1 MFLTEELSPR
11 KFGLL
16 LLAFIFLA
24 LSGAALY
31 NYAHD
36 FSGLYSR
43 DFSVRRQEP
52 NQHFVKMRY
61 LMENQGAGIKGLAF
75 GSSRIGNLDLSGA
88 PGGPW
93 YNMTYSEGLP
103 AEHLR
108 DLQLLLAAGIRPE
121 RVLLEVNEASFRLSA
136 EPHKFQYIHLPYGT
150 PAENFKTYVMYLL
163 RPFNY
168 LTGGEWNENIFDIYG
183 TGRPLHPWID
193 EAIENDPAAH
203 AADPRLDEAFVVPG
217 CRLAETLA
225 EIRGLKE
232 LCQANG
238 IEFQLYLGPSYYLT
252 WLGYQGAR
260 REELKGFQRGL
271 AAIAPYWDFT
281 GLNPITED
289 RYYFYEASHYRPI
302 VGDMIADRIYGGGE
316 KCPAW
321 FGTLVTPEN
330 VEGHLQAQDREIAE
344 RKQGE

>member
-1 MFLTEELSPR
+1 MTEDLSPK
-11 KFGLL
+11 KFALL
-16 LLAFIFLA
+16 LLACMALA
-24 LSGAALY
+24 LAGAAAY
-31 NYAHD
+31 NYTHD

-61 LMENQGAGIKGLAF
+61 LMEHHGAGIKGLAF
-75 GSSRIGNLDLSGA
+75 GSSRIGNVDLTAA

-108 DLQLLLAAGIRPE
+108 DMQLLLAAGIRPE
-121 RVLLEVNEASFRLSA
+121 RVLLEVNEASFRLSPEA
-136 EPHKFQYIHLPYGT
+136 HKYQYIRLPYGT

-168 LTGGEWNENIFDIYG
+168 ITGGEWNENIFDIYG

-193 EAIENDPAAH
+193 EAIEADPALH
-203 AADPRLDEAFVVPG
+203 AKDPRLDESFVVPG
-217 CRLAETLA
+217 NRLAETLS
-225 EIRGLKE
+225 EIRALKE
-232 LCQANG
+232 LCKANG
-238 IEFQLYLGPSYYLT
+238 IEFSMYLGPTYHLSY
-252 WLGYQGAR
+252 LGYRGER
-260 REELKGFQRGL
+260 REELKHFQRGL

-302 VGDMIADRIYGGGE
+302 VGDMIADRIFMGGK
-316 KCPAW
+316 KCPDW
-321 FGTLVTPEN
+321 FGFFVTPEN
-330 VEGHLQAQDREIAE
+330 VDEHLKAQDEEIAG
-344 RKQGE
+344 KQQKG